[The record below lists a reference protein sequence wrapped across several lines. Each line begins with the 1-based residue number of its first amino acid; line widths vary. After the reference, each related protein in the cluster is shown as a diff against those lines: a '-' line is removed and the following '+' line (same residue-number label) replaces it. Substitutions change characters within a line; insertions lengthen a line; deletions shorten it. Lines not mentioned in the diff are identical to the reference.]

1 MRSAQLENQIGR
13 LNEKLSM
20 KMLGTWT
27 YDGTTQNTGTD
38 LEGAIHHQ
46 AARDG
51 TGRGT
56 TRKSCPAFGR
66 KEQLQPQ
73 TEANPYPSPVT
84 TKKDGGKE
92 QD

>member
-27 YDGTTQNTGTD
+27 YDGTTQNTRTD
-38 LEGAIHHQ
+38 LEGAIRRQ

-51 TGRGT
+51 TGGGT
-56 TRKSCPAFGR
+56 TRKSCPACGR